1 MSVKRVLLLS
11 GVPGS
16 GKSYWA
22 KNKFMPYIPNTAYI
36 SRDEVRF
43 SMLTDSD
50 EYFAKEDAV
59 FAEFI
64 TRINTAI
71 ANEKIHNIIVDAT
84 HLNWA
89 SRNKTLRNLHLKDCQ
104 VVAVVFNTP
113 LEMCLNRN
121 EKREGRAKVPR
132 GVIRRM
138 FYQRTNPDT
147 DPFEWDD
154 IIEPNKEREP
164 E

>member
-1 MSVKRVLLLS
+1 
-11 GVPGS
+11 
-16 GKSYWA
+16 
-22 KNKFMPYIPNTAYI
+22 MPYIPNTVYI

-43 SMLTDSD
+43 SMLSDTDD
-50 EYFAKEDAV
+50 YFAKEDAV
-59 FAEFI
+59 FAEFVK
-64 TRINTAI
+64 RINNAI
-71 ANEKIHNIIVDAT
+71 ADSNIYNIIVDAT

-89 SRNKTLRNLHLKDCQ
+89 SRNKTLRNLHLENCK
-104 VVAVVFNTP
+104 VIAVVFNTP
-113 LEMCLNRN
+113 LNVCLDRN